1 MKHDVCSPWFV
12 IFKFNTKAHINVNS
26 NNWRCYRACNCKT
39 LLYFFIISWNVFCV
53 DVDTRPKET
62 LQCAHFLQARSN
74 KIQKYFLF
82 IIFLVAMWSQV
93 LFEFYLCVVTSYTI
107 QVFKKVSKRDH
118 NKELFVAKVSS
129 EDLEFNTVADPGFPR
144 FWSIPYYLTRF

>member
-1 MKHDVCSPWFV
+1 
-12 IFKFNTKAHINVNS
+12 
-26 NNWRCYRACNCKT
+26 
-39 LLYFFIISWNVFCV
+39 
-53 DVDTRPKET
+53 
-62 LQCAHFLQARSN
+62 
-74 KIQKYFLF
+74 
-82 IIFLVAMWSQV
+82 MWSQV

-107 QVFKKVSKRDH
+107 QVFKKVSKRNH